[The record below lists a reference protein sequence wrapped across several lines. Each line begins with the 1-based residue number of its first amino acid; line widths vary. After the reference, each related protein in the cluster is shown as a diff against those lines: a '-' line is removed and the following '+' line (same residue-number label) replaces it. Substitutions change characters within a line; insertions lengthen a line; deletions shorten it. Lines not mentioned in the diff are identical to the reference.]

1 MAPFHFSQI
10 WREKDEVMGKKK
22 YLKSKEIYYVLES
35 QLNRESESEKKILQ
49 HYESALETINDHLMI
64 WTLYS

>member
-22 YLKSKEIYYVLES
+22 KYLKSKEIYYILES

-49 HYESALETINDHLMI
+49 HYRSALETI
-64 WTLYS
+64 S